1 MALIT
6 WTPAPKLL
14 GLGLRGWFRLGLIGC
29 AGALLVLNWNLRRP
43 PAETGGAGPGASL
56 EVVAIDAAPGG
67 ASAFGGDAAAG
78 GAPASGGDVAPGSPP
93 TSSVPPASGGT
104 PASGDSPVPGDSQ
117 APGGPPAP
125 AAGPDEPS
133 LVNDG
138 WYVRNM
144 ATAHGAF
151 VIEVEAEDPEQTE
164 AISRA
169 LVEPIKDD
177 YAEIL
182 VYVNRLGDD
191 SDLPAR
197 RVQWTPR
204 DGYVELTYDRPET
217 RP

>member
-14 GLGLRGWFRLGLIGC
+14 GLGLRGWLRLGLIGC
-29 AGALLVLNWNLRRP
+29 AGALLVLNWNLRRA
-43 PAETGGAGPGASL
+43 PAETGGAGPGGGL
-56 EVVAIDAAPGG
+56 EVVAIDAVP
-67 ASAFGGDAAAG
+67 G
-78 GAPASGGDVAPGSPP
+78 GAPASGGDAAPGSPP
-93 TSSVPPASGGT
+93 TPSGTPASGGT
-104 PASGDSPVPGDSQ
+104 SASGGAPASGDTPAPGGSPAPGDSQ
-117 APGGPPAP
+117 APGSPPAP

-169 LVEPIKDD
+169 LVEPIKAG

-182 VYVNRLGDD
+182 VYINRLGDD

-204 DGYVELTYDRPET
+204 DGYVELSYDRPET

>member
-1 MALIT
+1 MSLIT
-6 WTPAPKLL
+6 WTPAPTLL
-14 GLGLRGWFRLGLIGC
+14 GLGLRGWLRLGLIGC
-29 AGALLVLNWNLRRP
+29 AGALLVLNWNLRRA
-43 PAETGGAGPGASL
+43 PAETGRDGPQAPP
-56 EVVAIDAAPGG
+56 EVVAVD
-67 ASAFGGDAAAG
+67 
-78 GAPASGGDVAPGSPP
+78 
-93 TSSVPPASGGT
+93 SV
-104 PASGDSPVPGDSQ
+104 
-117 APGGPPAP
+117 PGGPPAP
-125 AAGPDEPS
+125 AAETDGPA

-151 VIEVEAEDPEQTE
+151 VIEVEAEDPDETE

-169 LVEPIKDD
+169 LVEPVKDD

-204 DGYVELTYDRPET
+204 DGYVELTYDRPEP

>member
-6 WTPAPKLL
+6 WTPAPTLL
-14 GLGLRGWFRLGLIGC
+14 GLGLRGWLRLGLIGC
-29 AGALLVLNWNLRRP
+29 AGALLVLNWNLRRA
-43 PAETGGAGPGASL
+43 PAESGGEGPAGGPEVVAVDAVPGASPTTGGARAPVPGTSPAPGAS
-56 EVVAIDAAPGG
+56 PTT
-67 ASAFGGDAAAG
+67 G
-78 GAPASGGDVAPGSPP
+78 GAPASA
-93 TSSVPPASGGT
+93 T
-104 PASGDSPVPGDSQ
+104 GDSPAA
-117 APGGPPAP
+117 APDGPA
-125 AAGPDEPS
+125 

-182 VYVNRLGDD
+182 VYINRLGDD

-204 DGYVELTYDRPET
+204 DGYVELTYDRPEQ
-217 RP
+217 P

>member
-1 MALIT
+1 MPLIT
-6 WTPAPKLL
+6 WTPAPTLL
-14 GLGLRGWFRLGLIGC
+14 GLGLRGWLRLGLIGC
-29 AGALLVLNWNLRRP
+29 AGALLVLNWNLRRA
-43 PAETGGAGPGASL
+43 PAETGPDGPQAPL
-56 EVVAIDAAPGG
+56 EVVAVDSAP
-67 ASAFGGDAAAG
+67 
-78 GAPASGGDVAPGSPP
+78 V
-93 TSSVPPASGGT
+93 
-104 PASGDSPVPGDSQ
+104 
-117 APGGPPAP
+117 GGPPAP
-125 AAGPDEPS
+125 GAETDGPA

-151 VIEVEAEDPEQTE
+151 VIEVEAEDPDETE

-169 LVEPIKDD
+169 LVEPVKDD

-204 DGYVELTYDRPET
+204 DGYVELTYDRPE
-217 RP
+217 PGP

>member
-6 WTPAPKLL
+6 WTPAPTLL
-14 GLGLRGWFRLGLIGC
+14 GLGLRGWLRLGLIGC
-29 AGALLVLNWNLRRP
+29 AGALLVLNWNLRRA
-43 PAETGGAGPGASL
+43 PAERGGEGPARGPEVVAVDAVPGAS
-56 EVVAIDAAPGG
+56 PTT
-67 ASAFGGDAAAG
+67 G
-78 GAPASGGDVAPGSPP
+78 GAPAQAP
-93 TSSVPPASGGT
+93 
-104 PASGDSPVPGDSQ
+104 GDSPAPAPGDSP
-117 APGGPPAP
+117 APTPDGPPTPGGAPAP
-125 AAGPDEPS
+125 ATGGPATPAAAPDGPS

-182 VYVNRLGDD
+182 VYINRLGDD

-204 DGYVELTYDRPET
+204 DGYVELTYDRPEQ
-217 RP
+217 P

>member
-14 GLGLRGWFRLGLIGC
+14 GLGLRGWLRLGLIGC
-29 AGALLVLNWNLRRP
+29 AGALLVLNWNLRRA
-43 PAETGGAGPGASL
+43 PAETGGAGPGGRL
-56 EVVAIDAAPGG
+56 EVVTIDAAP
-67 ASAFGGDAAAG
+67 DD
-78 GAPASGGDVAPGSPP
+78 APASGGTLAPGSPP
-93 TSSVPPASGGT
+93 TLSGTPVPGGPSASGGT
-104 PASGDSPVPGDSQ
+104 PAPGDSQ
-117 APGGPPAP
+117 APGAPPVP